1 MGLCVRRVDEG
12 CRSRHRKPQRLAAA
26 RHIHDSKAGGA
37 ETARAAVALFIDFE
51 LALAGAKLG
60 RATPVQRLVPEL
72 EGAVVGIDRL
82 RETEDLTRL
91 AADVGMQAFSWI
103 DAVPAPADHGLAV
116 V

>member
-12 CRSRHRKPQRLAAA
+12 CRSRQRKPQRLAAA
-26 RHIHDSKAGGA
+26 RHIHDGKAGGA

-82 RETEDLTRL
+82 RETEDLARL

-103 DAVPAPADHGLAV
+103 DALSGAALA
-116 V
+116 